1 MSQGQTPAG
10 WYHAE
15 GDPPGTTRYWDGSQW
30 VGDPQASDP
39 LASPP
44 MGAPAG
50 GFGPSDWGGSPVT
63 APRLIEPGSRI
74 GGRLL
79 DGLIWALVG
88 LVVNLPQ
95 IIDGFREGLE
105 AAQDGVDPDPIEI
118 STMSIVVG
126 GLITMVVIVAYEVL
140 MNSRFGGTLGKR
152 ATSAQII
159 AEDGSPLDDRR
170 AFMRMVPYIAVQLF
184 GILTSLLFQD
194 VSTLGSIA
202 LGSPFWILALAGL
215 IMVFQD
221 SRRQAPWDKVAKTI
235 VVLR

>member
-1 MSQGQTPAG
+1 MAT
-10 WYHAE
+10 
-15 GDPPGTTRYWDGSQW
+15 
-30 VGDPQASDP
+30 
-39 LASPP
+39 PP
-44 MGAPAG
+44 MGAPPG
-50 GFGPSDWGGSPVT
+50 GFSVGDWGGSPIT

-88 LVVNLPQ
+88 LVINLPQ
-95 IIDGFREGLE
+95 IIDGFQAGLE
-105 AAQDGVDPDPIEI
+105 AAQDGVDPDPIEV
-118 STMSIVVG
+118 STTAIVVG
-126 GLITMVVIVAYEVL
+126 GLLTMVIIVAYEVL

-152 ATSAQII
+152 VISGQIVT
-159 AEDGSPLDDRR
+159 EDGSPVDDRT

-184 GILTSLLFQD
+184 GILTSLLFRD

-215 IMVFQD
+215 IMVFND
-221 SRRQAPWDKVAKTI
+221 SRRQAPWDKVAKTL